1 MRQINDIRKK
11 TLDFQQESIQ
21 YLLSTEKVRDY
32 AEALMIAKSVLVDED
47 DKLMRVSL
55 MSNGRQSDV
64 FQEME
69 LMMQVAEKML
79 GRVREA
85 E

>member
-1 MRQINDIRKK
+1 MLQINDIRKK

-79 GRVREA
+79 GRAREA

>member
-11 TLDFQQESIQ
+11 TIDFQQESIQ

-79 GRVREA
+79 GRAREA

>member
-1 MRQINDIRKK
+1 MQQISDIRKK

-21 YLLSTEKVRDY
+21 YLLSTEKVCDY

-55 MSNGRQSDV
+55 MANGKQADV
-64 FQEME
+64 FHEME

-79 GRVREA
+79 GRAREA

>member
-47 DKLMRVSL
+47 DNLMRVSL
-55 MSNGRQSDV
+55 MTNGRQSDV

-79 GRVREA
+79 GRAREA

>member
-79 GRVREA
+79 GRAREA

>member
-1 MRQINDIRKK
+1 MQQINDIRKK
-11 TLDFQQESIQ
+11 TLDFQQETIQ
-21 YLLSTEKVRDY
+21 YLLSTEKVLDY

-47 DKLMRVSL
+47 GNLMRVSL
-55 MSNGRQSDV
+55 MSNGRQSGV

-79 GRVREA
+79 GRARE
-85 E
+85 EE

>member
-1 MRQINDIRKK
+1 MQQISDIRKK

-55 MSNGRQSDV
+55 MTNGKQADV
-64 FQEME
+64 FHEME

-79 GRVREA
+79 GRAREA